1 MFPVMNPSLR
11 TQPSATAVENAQPNG
26 TQLTEYKRTIRESQC
41 RLKSV
46 QTMRKEIE
54 VARHQR
60 EFQRLMRG
68 AGRD

>member
-1 MFPVMNPSLR
+1 MFPVVNPSLR
-11 TQPSATAVENAQPNG
+11 TQPSATAVETAQPNG

-54 VARHQR
+54 AARHQR
-60 EFQRLMRG
+60 ECQRLMRG

>member
-1 MFPVMNPSLR
+1 MFPVVNPSLR
-11 TQPSATAVENAQPNG
+11 TQPSATAVENAQEPNG

-54 VARHQR
+54 AARHQR
-60 EFQRLMRG
+60 ECQRLM
-68 AGRD
+68 